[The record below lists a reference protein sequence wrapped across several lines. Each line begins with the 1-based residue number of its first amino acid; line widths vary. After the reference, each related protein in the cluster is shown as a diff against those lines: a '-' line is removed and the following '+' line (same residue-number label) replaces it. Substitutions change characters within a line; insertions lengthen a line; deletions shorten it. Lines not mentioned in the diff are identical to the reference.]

1 MCYCHPLPAP
11 QVGGVY
17 LILSVPTSALDTLKA
32 SPVVA
37 QLMPDAV
44 FA

>member
-1 MCYCHPLPAP
+1 M
-11 QVGGVY
+11 Y
-17 LILSVPTSALDTLKA
+17 LFLSVPTSALDALKA

-37 QLMPDAV
+37 QLMPAAV